1 MIGYNF
7 FLEQKSNESAKTLFI
22 MVIKGVLNMI
32 LLLKWL
38 ALSLAIL
45 FVGWLVPGI
54 TISSF
59 ATALVASI
67 VIALVNLVIK
77 PVLVFLTLP
86 INILTLG
93 LFILVINALLFMFVA
108 YLVPGV
114 EVDGFWSVFLGAL
127 ILSFLSFG
135 ISAL

>member
-1 MIGYNF
+1 
-7 FLEQKSNESAKTLFI
+7 
-22 MVIKGVLNMI
+22 MV

-45 FVGWLVPGI
+45 FVGWIVPGI

-108 YLVPGV
+108 YLIPGTVP
-114 EVDGFWSVFLGAL
+114 
-127 ILSFLSFG
+127 
-135 ISAL
+135 

>member
-1 MIGYNF
+1 MALI
-7 FLEQKSNESAKTLFI
+7 
-22 MVIKGVLNMI
+22 
-32 LLLKWL
+32 LKWL
-38 ALSLAIL
+38 ALALSTM
-45 FVGWLVPGI
+45 FVGWIIPGI

-59 ATALVASI
+59 VTALIASA

-77 PVLVFLTLP
+77 PILVFLTLP

-114 EVDGFWSVFLGAL
+114 EIDGFWSAFWGAV
-127 ILSFLSFG
+127 ILSILSIG
-135 ISAL
+135 ISWL

>member
-1 MIGYNF
+1 
-7 FLEQKSNESAKTLFI
+7 
-22 MVIKGVLNMI
+22 MV

-38 ALSLAIL
+38 ALSLAIM
-45 FVGWLVPGI
+45 FVGWLIPGI
-54 TISSF
+54 SISSF

-77 PVLVFLTLP
+77 PVLVLLTLP

-93 LFILVINALLFMFVA
+93 IFILVINALLFMFVA

-114 EVDGFWSVFLGAL
+114 EVDGFWSAFLGAL
-127 ILSFLSFG
+127 ILSILSIG
-135 ISAL
+135 ISWL

>member
-1 MIGYNF
+1 
-7 FLEQKSNESAKTLFI
+7 
-22 MVIKGVLNMI
+22 MI

-38 ALSLAIL
+38 ALSLAIM
-45 FVGWLVPGI
+45 FVGWIVPGI

-67 VIALVNLVIK
+67 VIALVNVFIK

-93 LFILVINALLFMFVA
+93 IFILVINALLFMFVA
-108 YLVPGV
+108 YLVPGI
-114 EVDGFWSVFLGAL
+114 EVDGFWSAFLGAL
-127 ILSFLSFG
+127 ILSILSIG
-135 ISAL
+135 ISWL

>member
-1 MIGYNF
+1 
-7 FLEQKSNESAKTLFI
+7 
-22 MVIKGVLNMI
+22 MV

-38 ALSLAIL
+38 ALSLIIL
-45 FVGWLVPGI
+45 FVGWVVPGI

-59 ATALVASI
+59 VTALIASI

-77 PVLVFLTLP
+77 PILVLLTLP

-114 EVDGFWSVFLGAL
+114 EVDGFWSAFFGAL
-127 ILSFLSFG
+127 ILSILSAG
-135 ISAL
+135 INNFSKK

>member
-1 MIGYNF
+1 
-7 FLEQKSNESAKTLFI
+7 
-22 MVIKGVLNMI
+22 MI

-38 ALSLAIL
+38 GLALAIM

-54 TISSF
+54 VIYNFT
-59 ATALVASI
+59 TALIAAV

-77 PVLVFLTLP
+77 PILLFLTLP

-114 EVDGFWSVFLGAL
+114 EVDGFWSAFLGAL
-127 ILSFLSFG
+127 VLSILSIG
-135 ISAL
+135 ISWL